1 MLNTLLSTKGQVVIP
16 KELRDAQHW
25 HAGMSLVAELCPQ
38 GVLLRP
44 AIPQLFPPTTIDAVM
59 GSANYRGPALSP
71 VAIEQALLADVKRRH
86 APAAAVRPVKPK

>member
-1 MLNTLLSTKGQVVIP
+1 MLNTVLSTKGQVVIP

-44 AIPQLFPPTTIDAVM
+44 GASQLFAPTTLDAVM
-59 GSANYRGPALSP
+59 GSANYQGPALSAE
-71 VAIEQALLADVKRRH
+71 AIEQALLADVKRRH
-86 APAAAVRPVKPK
+86 APAAAMRSVKPK